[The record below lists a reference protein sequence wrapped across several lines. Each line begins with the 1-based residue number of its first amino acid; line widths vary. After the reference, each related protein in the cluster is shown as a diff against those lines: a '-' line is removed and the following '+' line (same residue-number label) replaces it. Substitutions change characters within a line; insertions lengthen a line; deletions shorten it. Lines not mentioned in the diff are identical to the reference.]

1 MRSEMTP
8 MERTLTTLKHQE
20 PDRVPFFLQVTM
32 HGAKHLGMSIEK
44 YYSHPD
50 NIVKGQLA
58 MLERYKHDSVN
69 AITYASAEFEAF
81 GGSTIF
87 YEDGP
92 PNSTEPTINALS
104 DIEELEKPDI
114 QECRSLMVSLDAT
127 KGLKQKVGD
136 VPVVGFVISPFSL
149 PVMQMGFE
157 NYFDLMYSEPKHF
170 EMLMK
175 VNQAFC
181 IELSNMLLEA
191 GATAIVYFD
200 PVSSATIIPRDK
212 FIETGFKVAK
222 STVKSIKGPVVAHY
236 ASGRILPI
244 IDKIIETGVLGASL
258 SVEEDPTI
266 VKRLAGH
273 KLTLVGNLNGIEMSN
288 WTKDDSIINVRN
300 AINKVGHGGGFI
312 LSDTHGEIPFPVTD
326 DTLMTMSD
334 AAKKYGRYPLQ
345 SVPGVQHL

>member
-1 MRSEMTP
+1 MRPEMTP

-32 HGAKHLGMSIEK
+32 HGARLLGMSIEK
-44 YYSHPD
+44 YYSHPE

-58 MLERYKHDSVN
+58 MLDRYKHDSVN

-81 GGSTIF
+81 GGSTVF

-92 PNSTEPTINALS
+92 PNSTEPTIKSLS
-104 DIEELEKPDI
+104 DIERLERPNI
-114 QECRSLMVSLDAT
+114 QECRSLMVSLEAT
-127 KGLKQKVGD
+127 MGLKQKAGD

-157 NYFDLMYSEPKHF
+157 NYFDLIYSEPKHF

-175 VNQAFC
+175 INQSFC

-222 STVKSIKGPVVAHY
+222 STIRSIKGPVIAHY

-244 IDKIIETGVLGASL
+244 IDKIIETGVLGTSL
-258 SVEEDPTI
+258 SIEEDPVM

-273 KLTLVGNLNGIEMSN
+273 KLTLVGNLNGIEMPN
-288 WTKDDSIINVRN
+288 WTNEGSTTNVRN

-312 LSDTHGEIPFPVTD
+312 LSDTHGEIPYQVSEG
-326 DTLMTMSD
+326 TLMAMSE
-334 AAKKYGRYPLQ
+334 AVKAYGRYPLPKV
-345 SVPGVQHL
+345 SGIQHL